1 MIIFS
6 AVIETTNLIL
16 SIVAIIIA
24 VPLIK
29 KSKNVILVAYWKYL
43 LTALILFAV
52 FQIVSNMRTWGVIEI
67 PYFTHVI
74 TFFILLFLLITLV
87 KTEYVARE

>member
-1 MIIFS
+1 MID

-24 VPLIK
+24 VPLMK
-29 KSKNVILVAYWKYL
+29 KSKNVILVAYWRYL

-52 FQIVSNMRTWGVIEI
+52 FQIVSNMRTYGVVVI
-67 PYFTHVI
+67 PYFTHII

-87 KTEYVARE
+87 KTENVARE

>member
-1 MIIFS
+1 MIID
-6 AVIETTNLIL
+6 AVIEITNLIL

-29 KSKNVILVAYWKYL
+29 KSKNVILVAYWRYL
-43 LTALILFAV
+43 LTALILFAI
-52 FQIVSNMRTWGVIEI
+52 FQIVSNLRTYGIIEI
-67 PYFTHVI
+67 PYFTHII

>member
-1 MIIFS
+1 MID
-6 AVIETTNLIL
+6 AVVETTNLIL

-24 VPLIK
+24 IPLIK
-29 KSKNVILVAYWKYL
+29 KSRNVILVAYWRYL

-52 FQIVSNMRTWGVIEI
+52 FQIVSNMRTYGVIEI
-67 PYFTHVI
+67 PYFTHII

-87 KTEYVARE
+87 KTENVARE